1 MIGNEVK
8 DVVVFRK
15 NDVQFN
21 CTATG
26 TKIEYKW
33 YHNGAP
39 LKHGTCVRAYFMSN
53 CCVSVGT
60 NLDYSF
66 FDSSIAQ

>member
-26 TKIEYKW
+26 TDVEYNW
-33 YHNGAP
+33 YHNGDLEA
-39 LKHGTCVRAYFMSN
+39 LKHGTCV
-53 CCVSVGT
+53 
-60 NLDYSF
+60 L
-66 FDSSIAQ
+66 

>member
-26 TKIEYKW
+26 TDVEYNW
-33 YHNGAP
+33 YHNGEA
-39 LKHGTCVRAYFMSN
+39 LKHGTYV
-53 CCVSVGT
+53 
-60 NLDYSF
+60 L
-66 FDSSIAQ
+66 